1 MSRIKQLESMI
12 ETDPSDPFLPYAL
25 ALEHAKVEDHEA
37 AVDAFDKCLGIDTS
51 YTYAYFH
58 KAKSLAALERSEEAV
73 SVLETGLREA
83 RRVNDSKAA
92 GEISELLAEM
102 KS

>member
-25 ALEHAKVEDHEA
+25 ALEHAKAEDHEA
-37 AVDAFDKCLGIDTS
+37 AVGAFDKCLDIDAS
-51 YTYAYFH
+51 YAYAYFH
-58 KAKSLAALERSEEAV
+58 KAKSLAALNRSEEAV
-73 SVLETGLREA
+73 SVLESGLREA
-83 RRVNDSKAA
+83 QHANDSKAA
-92 GEISELLAEM
+92 SEISELLAEM